1 MSEKHPEAPRIMIVD
16 DAPQNIELLEFM
28 LLAQGYQVFAL
39 PNGEMALKAA
49 AKTRPAM
56 ILLDI
61 LMPGLDGYE
70 VCRRLKADPHLQDIP
85 VLFLSALNEPL
96 DKARAFQVGGVD
108 YITKPFQLVEIEAR
122 VRTHLQLHRQSRE
135 LQTNYERLRELE
147 QLRDGLVHMMVHDMR
162 SPLAALTIAAEAMG
176 DALSKTDPY
185 LVEMVT
191 VARQST
197 QTLCRMASN
206 LLDISRLESSQM
218 PLHPTQENLAAL
230 AQAVRESSSILSE
243 GRRIVVD
250 APEPVSTACD
260 AQLIGRVLGN
270 LVGNALKFI
279 PKDGEI
285 RLSVRREAPHAHV
298 AVSDNG
304 AGIAPE
310 FHRKIFDKFSQVEVG
325 QGRRG
330 VGLGLAFCKLAVEAH
345 GGQIGVISEVGRG
358 STFWFTLPLVPAASR
373 PA

>member
-16 DAPQNIELLEFM
+16 DAPQNLELLEFM

-218 PLHPTQENLAAL
+218 PLHPNTSNGPSSTPLRPRGLNLSRNTGPHRNHSTGRLHSNSSPAPLPSRSTRTPLAATM
-230 AQAVRESSSILSE
+230 
-243 GRRIVVD
+243 
-250 APEPVSTACD
+250 STD
-260 AQLIGRVLGN
+260 RV
-270 LVGNALKFI
+270 
-279 PKDGEI
+279 
-285 RLSVRREAPHAHV
+285 
-298 AVSDNG
+298 
-304 AGIAPE
+304 
-310 FHRKIFDKFSQVEVG
+310 
-325 QGRRG
+325 
-330 VGLGLAFCKLAVEAH
+330 
-345 GGQIGVISEVGRG
+345 G
-358 STFWFTLPLVPAASR
+358 SLQ
-373 PA
+373 